1 MLNTSSY
8 FEEKEP
14 PGDTAL
20 SPDTLIFT
28 QTNQSL
34 HLGDLWF
41 QPSSS
46 SSRLLTQG
54 RGILATEQAPFP
66 TLPSPGA
73 KTLPLWSPGGKP
85 GMGTGPCLQNLA
97 VMETRPLLRHG
108 NTTQIVTC
116 NVLSPHSHL

>member
-1 MLNTSSY
+1 MPVLNTSSS
-8 FEEKEP
+8 FEEEEP
-14 PGDTAL
+14 LGDTVL

-54 RGILATEQAPFP
+54 RGILP
-66 TLPSPGA
+66 T
-73 KTLPLWSPGGKP
+73 
-85 GMGTGPCLQNLA
+85 
-97 VMETRPLLRHG
+97 
-108 NTTQIVTC
+108 
-116 NVLSPHSHL
+116 